1 MPYHPTGIQQLS
13 QPQIHKLL
21 SGGRIRVK
29 LGHAHKIHITHEH
42 HKKLHRA
49 HLKGAG
55 VMLEIDPY
63 AQELNAH
70 LRGEGLMKHVKHA
83 AHKVGQFVKDHKTQ
97 FRPLASALKEA
108 GHQKIADAS
117 MFALEQ
123 GVDPSLVGAYGS
135 MAHEAIHPQGGS
147 LKSFV
152 RSPGMRVV
160 RKALRP
166 IGQMALH
173 DTLGLATQGLSQG
186 MSQTSNGMSSG
197 MGFYK
202 AKKAPAKR
210 GHKKKGAALFP
221 AGSGFG
227 MGFGGF

>member
-1 MPYHPTGIQQLS
+1 MPYHPIGIEQLS
-13 QPQIHKLL
+13 HPQIQKLL
-21 SGGRIRVK
+21 SGGRIKVK
-29 LGHAHKIHITHEH
+29 HGSAHKFHLSSEQ
-42 HKKLHRA
+42 HKKLARA
-49 HLKGAG
+49 HAKGAG
-55 VMLEIDPY
+55 ITLELDPY
-63 AQELNAH
+63 QMDAHQH

-83 AHKVGQFVKDHKTQ
+83 AHKIGHFVKGHKEQ

-117 MFALEQ
+117 MYALEQ

-135 MAHEAIHPQGGS
+135 MAHEGLQGGS

-166 IGQMALH
+166 IGQMAFNDLKS
-173 DTLGLATQGLSQG
+173 LAEQGMAQG
-186 MSQTSNGMSSG
+186 MSQASTGMAG

-202 AKKAPAKR
+202 AKKAPVKR
-210 GHKKKGAALFP
+210 GHKKKGSALFP
-221 AGSGFG
+221 AGSGFDG
-227 MGFGGF
+227 MGFGF